1 MIVGVL
7 LHFEWVELPPNSH
20 YREGMES
27 LDSPRP
33 PRSIA
38 AHYTDCPYSE
48 KEMAISESLKGYVA
62 PKAHIHSA
70 GVSPVSVRIYNEI

>member
-1 MIVGVL
+1 MTLVLLGHYSHEVTFMVL

-20 YREGMES
+20 FREGKEA

-33 PRSIA
+33 PRSVA

-48 KEMAISESLKGYVA
+48 KQIKPPSWPLAA
-62 PKAHIHSA
+62 
-70 GVSPVSVRIYNEI
+70 

>member
-1 MIVGVL
+1 MIQYAKDCVPVIQEFSPEFAGFFMVL

-20 YREGMES
+20 FREGKES

-33 PRSIA
+33 PRSVA

-48 KEMAISESLKGYVA
+48 KQIKPPPG
-62 PKAHIHSA
+62 P
-70 GVSPVSVRIYNEI
+70 